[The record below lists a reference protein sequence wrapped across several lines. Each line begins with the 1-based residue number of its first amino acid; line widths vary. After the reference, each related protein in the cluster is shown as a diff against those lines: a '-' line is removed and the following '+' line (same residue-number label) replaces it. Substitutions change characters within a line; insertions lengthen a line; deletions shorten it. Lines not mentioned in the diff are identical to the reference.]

1 MLKKILITVLV
12 LVVLVVALGVS
23 KTLSTPDHLYSQ
35 TGSFAGCPSRPS
47 CVSSVAE
54 DAEHQIRPLSYQG
67 QVSVVVTQL
76 RGLLEKMPG
85 ATAVSRQGN
94 YIHAVFQTP
103 TMKYRDDLELLVH
116 ADGRVDVR
124 SISRFGYRDFG
135 VNRDR
140 IEALRQAFKN
150 R

>member
-1 MLKKILITVLV
+1 MLKKILIAVLV

-35 TGSFAGCPSRPS
+35 TGNFAGCPSRPS

-54 DAEHQIRPLSYQG
+54 DAEHQIRPLSYDG
-67 QVSVVVTQL
+67 QLSVVVTQL
-76 RGLLEKMPG
+76 RSVVEKMPG
-85 ATAVSRQGN
+85 AAEVRREGN
-94 YIHAVFQTP
+94 YVHAVFQTP

-116 ADGRVDVR
+116 ANGSIEVR

-135 VNRDR
+135 VNRER
-140 IEALRQAFKN
+140 VEALRQAFKN